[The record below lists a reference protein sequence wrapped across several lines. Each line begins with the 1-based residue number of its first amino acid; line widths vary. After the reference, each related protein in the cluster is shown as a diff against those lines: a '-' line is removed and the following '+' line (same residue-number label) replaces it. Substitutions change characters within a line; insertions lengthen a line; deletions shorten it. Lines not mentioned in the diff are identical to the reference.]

1 MSSNSEFLNIAIES
15 MIEENS
21 RRSIFNRLF
30 SYISILTA
38 ILSAAALITI
48 VIADPTDEKYFNKD
62 NLKKLITQAVKNG
75 ASIDNIK
82 HIYDARLLEKKPFFS
97 SKDEFAAENYTE
109 NTSLSFILQD
119 LLSGY
124 YTNSNFKTDSLYL
137 YNLKTII
144 KENEE
149 TNPFDK
155 LEISQKYS
163 FENIR
168 LKN

>member
-82 HIYDARLLEKKPFFS
+82 HIYDARLLEKKPF
-97 SKDEFAAENYTE
+97 Y
-109 NTSLSFILQD
+109 LSF
-119 LLSGY
+119 
-124 YTNSNFKTDSLYL
+124 FKTYYQVIIQIVISKLILYI
-137 YNLKTII
+137 YTI
-144 KENEE
+144 
-149 TNPFDK
+149 
-155 LEISQKYS
+155 
-163 FENIR
+163 
-168 LKN
+168 

>member
-82 HIYDARLLEKKPFFS
+82 HIYDARLLEKKPFLS
-97 SKDEFAAENYTE
+97 S
-109 NTSLSFILQD
+109 
-119 LLSGY
+119 
-124 YTNSNFKTDSLYL
+124 
-137 YNLKTII
+137 
-144 KENEE
+144 
-149 TNPFDK
+149 
-155 LEISQKYS
+155 
-163 FENIR
+163 
-168 LKN
+168 

>member
-21 RRSIFNRLF
+21 EEVYSIDFSHISLF
-30 SYISILTA
+30 LQH

-82 HIYDARLLEKKPFFS
+82 HIYDARLLEKKPFF
-97 SKDEFAAENYTE
+97 
-109 NTSLSFILQD
+109 
-119 LLSGY
+119 
-124 YTNSNFKTDSLYL
+124 
-137 YNLKTII
+137 
-144 KENEE
+144 
-149 TNPFDK
+149 
-155 LEISQKYS
+155 
-163 FENIR
+163 
-168 LKN
+168 